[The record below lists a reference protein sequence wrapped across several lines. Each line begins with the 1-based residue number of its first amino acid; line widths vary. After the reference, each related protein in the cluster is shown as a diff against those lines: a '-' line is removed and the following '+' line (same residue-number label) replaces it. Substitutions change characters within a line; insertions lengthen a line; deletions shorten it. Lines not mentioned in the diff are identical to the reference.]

1 MNTTTTKSFEKLMKI
16 RQREEQRKQRK
27 KRPLTRGKK
36 KRAGTVAA
44 KKLPTVGVEKMR
56 RSKRGCP
63 QRVDNESA
71 SSEEGAPQVA
81 QRAEVPKTS
90 RKRGR
95 SKSLEDEK
103 E

>member
-16 RQREEQRKQRK
+16 RQREEQKKQRK

-36 KRAGTVAA
+36 KRAGTLTA
-44 KKLPTVGVEKMR
+44 KKLPTVGAEKT

-90 RKRGR
+90 RKQGQ
-95 SKSLEDEK
+95 SKSVEDEK

>member
-36 KRAGTVAA
+36 KRAGTLAA
-44 KKLPTVGVEKMR
+44 KKLPTVGAEKTR
-56 RSKRGCP
+56 KNKRGRP
-63 QRVDNESA
+63 RRVDNESA
-71 SSEEGAPQVA
+71 NSEEGEPQVA
-81 QRAEVPKTS
+81 QKAEVPKSS

-95 SKSLEDEK
+95 SKSPEDEK